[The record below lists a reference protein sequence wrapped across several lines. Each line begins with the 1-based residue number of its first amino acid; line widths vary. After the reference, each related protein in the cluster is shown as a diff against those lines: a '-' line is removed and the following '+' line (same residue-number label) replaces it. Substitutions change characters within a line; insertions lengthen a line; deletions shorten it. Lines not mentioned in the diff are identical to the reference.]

1 MKKRIR
7 YSIIS
12 FLLAFSLI
20 APGITQ
26 AEAKAKKVSEV
37 QKLGKIFTTIELQDA
52 TIDELQAAMN
62 AGRLTSKKL
71 TQMYIDR
78 IRVYDEELKLNSI
91 ISVSPYALSEAA
103 KFDKERKQGK
113 VRGPLHGIP
122 IIVKDNIDVKGI
134 PTTAG
139 SLALYHNVPDKDSFI
154 IKKLRAAG
162 AVILGKANMS
172 EFAYSAVN
180 SESLLG
186 GEVRNPYDTS
196 RVPGGSSGGTG
207 VAVTCNFC
215 AAGLGTDTGGSIRI
229 PSLCN
234 NLYGIRP
241 SKGLTSIAGVI
252 PLVAEKDVT
261 GPIARTP
268 KDLSYVLE
276 SMSGTDPEDDYTS
289 EAGADRLLGK
299 GYSAYLSKKA
309 MNGKRIGVFDGSIN
323 SHEIPQKDD
332 VKTAT
337 VTMAE
342 AGETEEKEWVY
353 PDNRI
358 YYMAMKTYANLRKAG
373 AELMD
378 ISGLIDDDWIQ
389 AENNTVIKSI
399 KKSTGEY
406 DINFYFHRMGD
417 MATYRTLK
425 QLIQS
430 GLDVNVTNLYSYDV
444 DKLADS
450 FEETQNPYTEIVN
463 DYARTVEWQNM
474 LNFRQKMDDLM
485 KENNLDAILYLPT
498 KTVPSVLTDPGSQ
511 LNKNNY
517 IWIFGPQAGL
527 PEIILP
533 MGFADKDEDT
543 PNELPSGMA
552 LFGRF
557 GGEKTLLQIAYAYQ
571 QQAGHIIRRVPSCV
585 PALSDGKVNMF
596 LKKLVNKVSKWKSKK
611 LEKKTPIRF
620 RLLESACLKASDVD
634 MYNPKEVYERALE
647 LAEAFDSVR
656 GLSA

>member
-12 FLLAFSLI
+12 FLLVFCLV

-78 IRVYDEELKLNSI
+78 IHVYDESLKLNSI

-103 KFDKERKQGK
+103 KFDRERKQGK

-134 PTTAG
+134 PTSAG
-139 SLALYHNVPDKDSFI
+139 SLALYHSVPDKDSFI

-162 AVILGKANMS
+162 AVILGKANLS
-172 EFAYSAVN
+172 EFASSAVD

-196 RVPGGSSGGTG
+196 RAPGGSSGGTA

-241 SKGLTSIAGVI
+241 SKGLTSIAGVV

-268 KDLSYVLE
+268 KDLSYMLE

-299 GYSAYLSKKA
+299 GYSSYLSKKA
-309 MNGKRIGVFDGSIN
+309 MYGKRIGVFDGSIN
-323 SHEIPQKDD
+323 SHEGPPEED
-332 VKTAT
+332 VNTKT
-337 VTMAE
+337 E
-342 AGETEEKEWVY
+342 ETEEKEWYY
-353 PDNRI
+353 PDNKI
-358 YYMAMKTYANLRKAG
+358 YYLAMKTFANLRKAG

-378 ISGLIDDDWIQ
+378 ISGLISDDWIQ
-389 AENNTVIKSI
+389 AEVYAVIKSI
-399 KKSTGEY
+399 EFSTKEY
-406 DINFYFHRMGD
+406 DINFYFHRMGA

-430 GLDVNVTNLYSYDV
+430 GLGINVSNLYGYDV

-474 LNFRQKMDDLM
+474 LNFRQKLDDLM
-485 KENNLDAILYLPT
+485 KENNLDAILYLPM
-498 KTVPSVLTDPGSQ
+498 KNVPSTLLEAGSQ
-511 LNKNNY
+511 LNGNGY

-533 MGFADKDEDT
+533 MGFADADADA
-543 PNELPSGMA
+543 PYELPSGMA
-552 LFGRF
+552 VFGRF
-557 GGEKTLLQIAYAYQ
+557 GAEKTLLQIAYAYQ
-571 QQAGHIIRRVPSCV
+571 QQAGSIIRRTPSIV
-585 PALSDGKVNMF
+585 PALSDGKLNSF
-596 LKKLVNKVSKWKSKK
+596 LKNLVKRVSKWKSKM
-611 LEKKTPIRF
+611 LEKKSPIRF
-620 RLLESACLKASDVD
+620 RLLETACMKASEANLSD
-634 MYNPKEVYERALE
+634 PTEVYERALE

-656 GLSA
+656 